1 MKHFRL
7 FLLAS
12 ACAGLLSAQDDNPLS
27 AEIKA
32 SYTRIKTNLLKA
44 ADKMSDENYAF
55 KAADT
60 VRPFG
65 ALIAHTSDAN
75 IGGCGRIKGEQKR
88 GEAASK
94 TAKADLVA
102 AFKESFA
109 YCDSAYDA
117 MTDASAM
124 EIVNSGGKRNMKLRL
139 LWMNVVHDES
149 HYGNIVTYLRING
162 FVPPSTEGQ

>member
-7 FLLAS
+7 FLLAF

-60 VRPFG
+60 IRPFG
-65 ALIAHTSDAN
+65 ALIAHTSDSN

-109 YCDSAYDA
+109 YCDAVMDSLKDSDLTQMVTTGQRKQSKQA
-117 MTDASAM
+117 MAWGL
-124 EIVNSGGKRNMKLRL
+124 I
-139 LWMNVVHDES
+139 VHDNEM
-149 HYGNIVTYLRING
+149 YGTMCVYMRAKG
-162 FVPPSTEGQ
+162 VVPPSSEGR